1 MGYCSK
7 NASTTTL
14 DEFRSRDP
22 VIESF
27 SVRATPKMIRHTNL
41 PEINPV
47 LDLSPITF
55 YLYSIST
62 PLLQHNTPSQVPQ
75 ENQIWPRDAST
86 HAPPSTTRKQP
97 EAKEEDLGKYCYAKV
112 TANVAR
118 KDGYMMF
125 YQACGRL
132 IIQGKWEIIHR
143 TTLYSEDE
151 IKAEDGHTMSVLV
164 NSNGSEPTEN
174 EILESFWKALEPAR
188 KNIMELNKKQW
199 DVFEKVFKTAV
210 EAGLEGVQVTLLKAI
225 DDLFKI
231 DLPEEASSS
240 KGA

>member
-1 MGYCSK
+1 MAPRRIYTR
-7 NASTTTL
+7 TTKYDTY
-14 DEFRSRDP
+14 R
-22 VIESF
+22 
-27 SVRATPKMIRHTNL
+27 
-41 PEINPV
+41 
-47 LDLSPITF
+47 
-55 YLYSIST
+55 
-62 PLLQHNTPSQVPQ
+62 PQ
-75 ENQIWPRDAST
+75 DKKGKG
-86 HAPPSTTRKQP
+86 KQP

>member
-1 MGYCSK
+1 MAPRRIYTR
-7 NASTTTL
+7 TTKYDTYRTQ
-14 DEFRSRDP
+14 D
-22 VIESF
+22 
-27 SVRATPKMIRHTNL
+27 KKGKG
-41 PEINPV
+41 
-47 LDLSPITF
+47 
-55 YLYSIST
+55 
-62 PLLQHNTPSQVPQ
+62 
-75 ENQIWPRDAST
+75 
-86 HAPPSTTRKQP
+86 KQP

-132 IIQGKWEIIHR
+132 IIQGKWEIIHH
-143 TTLYSEDE
+143 TTLYSEDK
-151 IKAEDGHTMSVLV
+151 IKTEDGHTMSVLV
-164 NSNGSEPTEN
+164 NSSGSEPTEN

-225 DDLFKI
+225 DGLFKI
-231 DLPEEASSS
+231 DLPEEAGCSQ
-240 KGA
+240 GA